1 VISEEVGRKLDSVT
15 PSDLGRA
22 RKVVSDKDDT
32 TVVEG
37 KGSEADI
44 KARMKQIK
52 TQIDETTSDF
62 DREKLQE
69 RLAKLAG
76 GVAVIKVGAATETEL
91 KEKKHRVEDALSA
104 TRAAVEEGILAGGGV
119 ALLNAAV
126 TLQAHVKDGGDE
138 AVGMKVLKEA
148 VEEPIKWIALN
159 AGSEGSVVVDAVKKG
174 KPGWGFDA
182 ANNEYGDMVK
192 KGIID
197 PLKVVRTA
205 LENAASVAVMILT
218 TEALVTDIPEK
229 EKAPAPQ
236 MPPEY

>member
-1 VISEEVGRKLDSVT
+1 
-15 PSDLGRA
+15 
-22 RKVVSDKDDT
+22 
-32 TVVEG
+32 
-37 KGSEADI
+37 
-44 KARMKQIK
+44 
-52 TQIDETTSDF
+52 
-62 DREKLQE
+62 
-69 RLAKLAG
+69 
-76 GVAVIKVGAATETEL
+76 
-91 KEKKHRVEDALSA
+91 
-104 TRAAVEEGILAGGGV
+104 
-119 ALLNAAV
+119 
-126 TLQAHVKDGGDE
+126 
-138 AVGMKVLKEA
+138 MKVLKEA
-148 VEEPIKWIALN
+148 VEEPIRWIAFN
-159 AGSEGSVVVDAVKKG
+159 AGNEGSVVVDAVKKG